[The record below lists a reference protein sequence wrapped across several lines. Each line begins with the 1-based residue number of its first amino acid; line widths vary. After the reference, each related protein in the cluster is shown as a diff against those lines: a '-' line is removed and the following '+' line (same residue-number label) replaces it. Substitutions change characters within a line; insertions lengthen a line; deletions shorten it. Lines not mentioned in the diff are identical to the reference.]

1 MQVKTHAGREALRR
15 LRLGKE
21 LRKNMS
27 KRNDKV
33 TRTGYRYRLTVWDH
47 AGRRSSEDL
56 TISRRNDKAVIDAM
70 LRDPNVKRVA
80 IRSLSRCVFAMEPDA
95 YYAHSD
101 IISMES
107 VLID

>member
-1 MQVKTHAGREALRR
+1 MVKVYAGREALRR
-15 LRLGKE
+15 FRLGKDVK
-21 LRKNMS
+21 RKMS

-47 AGRRSSEDL
+47 TGHAATEEV
-56 TISRRNDKAVIDAM
+56 TISRRNDKAVIDAL
-70 LRDPNVKRVA
+70 LRYSSVKRVQ
-80 IRSLSRCVFAMEPDA
+80 IRSISRCVFAMSPDN

-107 VLID
+107 VLI